1 MHVAEQSLARRSQY
15 LDALDKGNAI
25 RMGRA
30 QVKREIRSGEKSIG
44 EALELECVQGMCVWD
59 LLKAQRAWGPQK
71 TARVMNDVRVG
82 QFRKVENLTSRQ
94 RALVA
99 EATRGREGDAHRRGV
114 HPHEARD

>member
-1 MHVAEQSLARRSQY
+1 VSPTAAQY
-15 LDALDKGNAI
+15 LPMLDYANAI

-44 EALELECVQGMCVWD
+44 EALELECVQGMRVWD

-71 TARVMNDVRVG
+71 TARAMNDVRVG
-82 QFRKVENLTSRQ
+82 QFRKVENLSPRQ

-99 EATRGREGDAHRRGV
+99 EATRRERT
-114 HPHEARD
+114 